1 MSPLT
6 IVIIVV
12 VAGLVIW
19 RLIASYMPGTDT
31 RGGDVVDGFSPTYG
45 GGSDSSYDPDPRQN
59 HAHEGGSHGAT
70 GGWDSGGDSGEDSAG
85 GSDSGSG
92 DGGGGDS
99 GGGGSD

>member
-31 RGGDVVDGFSPTYG
+31 RGGGVVDGYSPTYG
-45 GGSDSSYDPDPRQN
+45 GGSDS
-59 HAHEGGSHGAT
+59 
-70 GGWDSGGDSGEDSAG
+70 
-85 GSDSGSG
+85 GSDSDTRQDRSH
-92 DGGGGDS
+92 
-99 GGGGSD
+99 